1 MAHRNN
7 RPFFQV
13 RWWSVSRTNSLPYK
27 YFWNFCTLQ
36 TTAKHSFSTVAY
48 PCSHL
53 EIIRLAYRTGNFFS
67 SHSCNSTSR
76 PCPDASAWRVN
87 VLDISGSFRIGYEAS
102 LSFTVDSALS
112 ALTNQCT
119 NGQLL
124 PLTSRCTNG
133 QLLPLTSRCT
143 NGQLLPLTSQCTN
156 GQLLPLTSQCTNG
169 QLLPLTSQ
177 CTNGQLLPLT
187 SRCTNGQLLPLTS
200 RCTNG
205 QLLPLTSQC
214 TNGQLLP
221 LTSQC
226 SNGQLLPL
234 TSQCTNGQLLPLTSQ
249 CTNGQLLPLTS
260 QCTNGQLLPLTSQ
273 CTNGQLLS
281 LTNGTFLVLL
291 LGLALWQ
298 LSQDAQN
305 RFILAS
311 APGQYKL
318 LIILSAVLPFP
329 GWPDMRASWPT
340 AITLSPNLDGTTNC
354 DVTRPV
360 WELVKTRYSSPLF
373 TWNMTVP
380 PRTSFCS
387 PSLATSN
394 NPRNDE
400 SSCGAP
406 LISKGVAST
415 PCFPQGAPNGLIA
428 FCLWPLVSTA
438 AATAGSSGPFAPGT
452 FPMIKSHRGFC
463 ITRASSC
470 PVKNGVLTA
479 SLAVSNSLTVPSIH
493 TFDVHLCIPCLSR
506 MTFSPLR

>member
-1 MAHRNN
+1 MAHRNT

-36 TTAKHSFSTVAY
+36 TTAKRSFSTVAY

-53 EIIRLAYRTGNFFS
+53 EIVRLAYRTGNSFP

-87 VLDISGSFRIGYEAS
+87 ILDIFGSFRIGCEAS

-112 ALTNQCT
+112 ALT
-119 NGQLL
+119 
-124 PLTSRCTNG
+124 
-133 QLLPLTSRCT
+133 
-143 NGQLLPLTSQCTN
+143 SQCI
-156 GQLLPLTSQCTNG
+156 S
-169 QLLPLTSQ
+169 
-177 CTNGQLLPLT
+177 
-187 SRCTNGQLLPLTS
+187 
-200 RCTNG
+200 
-205 QLLPLTSQC
+205 
-214 TNGQLLP
+214 GQLLP

-226 SNGQLLPL
+226 SNGQLV
-234 TSQCTNGQLLPLTSQ
+234 SLTSQ

-281 LTNGTFLVLL
+281 LTNGTFLVLP

-373 TWNMTVP
+373 AWNTTVP
-380 PRTSFCS
+380 PRTSFCP
-387 PSLATSN
+387 PSLAASN
-394 NPRNDE
+394 NPRKDE

-438 AATAGSSGPFAPGT
+438 AATARSSGPFAPGT

-493 TFDVHLCIPCLSR
+493 TFYVHLCIPCLSR
-506 MTFSPLR
+506 MTFLPLR